1 MTTFELTCAIMMA
14 FWSGAIVAMASGA
27 LFAYIVFR
35 TKRDSHEPLFAT
47 GSGYGGGSYTS
58 DPVDGDTIRDRED
71 MFPPEEP
78 EEPWFPKLT
87 MQQHERMMEDINMQ
101 RAKEGAPPL
110 ESVPGM
116 PVDAKDK
123 YDD

>member
-1 MTTFELTCAIMMA
+1 MTTWELTCAIMMA

-27 LFAYIVFR
+27 LFAIIVFR
-35 TKRDSHEPLFAT
+35 TKRDAHEPLFAK
-47 GSGYGGGSYTS
+47 GSGSGGGSYLS
-58 DPVDGDTIRDRED
+58 DVVDEDLIRDREE
-71 MFPPEEP
+71 MYPPEEP
-78 EEPWFPKLT
+78 QKPWFPELT
-87 MQQHERMMEDINMQ
+87 MQQHERMMRDINMQ

-123 YDD
+123 FDD